1 MFFVIN
7 TFDFRRSLSLVDGR
21 GWKAVVTKGRSLS
34 RRNDNITTLAS
45 GSFGER
51 GTAWCY
57 EGWLRGIRGT
67 RVFEGGFTER
77 HNIHK
82 RSLCWR
88 WQRRCG
94 ACSLSPPFFPTL
106 SPFFFPTPPRQD
118 AQSLPAIGRHY
129 SKWRLRHIRSVLL
142 AYQERRRAVPVL
154 SMTREKS
161 SRLSLL
167 SHPLDIFLF
176 IRCIIN
182 KIMISDQGTPTFYYF
197 NKISNHIR
205 HLEIPFPGQNFPDAA
220 FKPLPFV

>member
-1 MFFVIN
+1 MSLITGILSCPTLSYPILSQFSSIWWIQGWMFFVIN

-106 SPFFFPTPPRQD
+106 SPFFFPTPPPPRRPVTACD
-118 AQSLPAIGRHY
+118 WSTLFKMASSPHKIRFISIPGKETSGPRSLDDSWKIFSVILIITPARYFSIY
-129 SKWRLRHIRSVLL
+129 SMN
-142 AYQERRRAVPVL
+142 Y
-154 SMTREKS
+154 
-161 SRLSLL
+161 
-167 SHPLDIFLF
+167 
-176 IRCIIN
+176 
-182 KIMISDQGTPTFYYF
+182 
-197 NKISNHIR
+197 
-205 HLEIPFPGQNFPDAA
+205 
-220 FKPLPFV
+220 